1 MSECSKECGLLIQYE
16 LCLLERAGE
25 SDAST
30 CCVAKQAASVY
41 GESSSEA
48 QSFLQAI
55 KAIRGFGA
63 DADVAAW
70 IGEGTEVSAE
80 PFLP

>member
-1 MSECSKECGLLIQYE
+1 MLLRARADYVVRMFD
-16 LCLLERAGE
+16 LLECVGE

-30 CCVAKQAASVY
+30 CCVAKQTASVY

-48 QSFLQAI
+48 QSFLQAT
-55 KAIRGFGA
+55 KAVRGFGA

-70 IGEGTEVSAE
+70 IGEGMVVGAE

>member
-16 LCLLERAGE
+16 LCLLECIGE
-25 SDAST
+25 CDAST
-30 CCVAKQAASVY
+30 CTVAKQTASIY

-48 QSFLQAI
+48 QSFLQAT

-63 DADVAAW
+63 DADVASR
-70 IGEGTEVSAE
+70 IGEGTVVCAE